1 MNTVEI
7 CGYISIKK
15 VSDEKCQQNKCEQYL
30 QYELLS
36 IIARKDDQN
45 D

>member
-7 CGYISIKK
+7 YGYISIKK
-15 VSDEKCQQNKCEQYL
+15 DSDEKCQQNECEEYL
-30 QYELLS
+30 QYELS